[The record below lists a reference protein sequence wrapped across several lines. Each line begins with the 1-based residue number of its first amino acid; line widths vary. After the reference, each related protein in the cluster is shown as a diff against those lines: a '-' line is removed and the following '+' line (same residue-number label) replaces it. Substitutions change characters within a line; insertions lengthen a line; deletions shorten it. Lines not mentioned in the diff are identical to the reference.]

1 MAQQRLQLN
10 LTANTSGFTGALNT
24 ASSKLQKFGGKLKSI
39 GGSMQKFALPL
50 ALAGGA
56 SVKMALDFDKSLT
69 KIQALVGVAAK
80 DVQKLGEGA
89 KKMARDVGISSREAA
104 DALFFITSAGIKDT
118 SKALHTLEFA
128 SKAAASGLG
137 ETKTIADLTTSAM
150 NAYGQ
155 NVLSAEHATDV
166 LTAAVREGK
175 LEASELAGAM
185 GGVIPLASNMG
196 VSFDQVGAAMAA
208 MSRTGTNAAVGATQL
223 TAILAQLKNPA
234 SEAEQAFKT
243 MQLSTQGV
251 QKSLAE
257 EGLMAT
263 LEMLKNK
270 TTEFGIDITKIFP
283 NIRALKGVLDLTG
296 AGMEESKKIFD
307 ALADSAGSTAEAFR
321 ITEQSASFQFQK
333 SLNNAKETLMSLGQQ
348 LLVAVV
354 PAVQKLVGFIQN
366 LYKRFTELDPT
377 MQKLILALGGVAI
390 ALPTIITLVGS
401 LISLFGALLS
411 PVGLIV
417 AGLSAIAYVIY
428 KNWGE
433 VLPVVVG
440 LYNRFVD
447 LYNSSKFIRVAI
459 AGIGSVFRSVFTK
472 IKSYVD
478 QFVNAFNTMWNLLK
492 EFSEKG
498 FKGSFGD
505 ILEEG
510 FDNAQTIASDAGKK
524 IAKDFTDSYTNAL
537 SNSLEYKTAEQVQN
551 SLDNVGNYIKDN
563 VNSLFSGGGGGGT
576 STTSTSG
583 DTGAGNDT
591 LIGSDTVLPT
601 GGDDNKAIEEKITLL
616 EKLGWTA
623 DSTAQSLQASFS
635 HLGNSIVES
644 MGVAGTAL
652 GEFLSTFMNM
662 VTEYLAGQLQMMLSD
677 NEKATNKVTTE
688 GIAASATLAGAA
700 TNVAAS
706 GISVGA
712 DGASA
717 TAGAVDSA
725 TKSAK
730 GFGPAA
736 AFVLPAL
743 IAMAVGAVASAMK
756 GAKKNKFAKGGIISA
771 PTMGL
776 MGEYPGA
783 KNNPEVV
790 APLDRLKGLIGDSRG
805 RAQQVNV
812 GGSFELRGQDL
823 VVALERANST
833 RDRIL

>member
-69 KIQALVGVAAK
+69 KIQALVGVASK

-89 KKMARDVGISSREAA
+89 KNMARDVGISSREAA

-155 NVLSAEHATDV
+155 DVLSAEHATDV
-166 LTAAVREGK
+166 LTASVREGK
-175 LEASELAGAM
+175 LEAGELAGAM
-185 GGVIPLASNMG
+185 GAVIPLASNMG
-196 VSFDQVGAAMAA
+196 VSFDQVGAAMAS

-223 TAILAQLKNPA
+223 TQILASLKKPTN
-234 SEAEQAFKT
+234 EAEQAFAS
-243 MQLSTQGV
+243 MGLSTQGV
-251 QKSLAE
+251 QQSLAE

-270 TTEFGIDITKIFP
+270 TTEFGVNITDIFP

-348 LLVAVV
+348 LMVAVV

-401 LISLFGALLS
+401 LVSLLGALLS
-411 PVGLIV
+411 PIGLVV

-447 LYNSSKFIRVAI
+447 LYNSSKFVRVAI
-459 AGIGSVFRSVFTK
+459 AGIGSVFRGVFTK

-478 QFVNAFNTMWNLLK
+478 QFVNAWATMWNLIK

-537 SNSLEYKTAEQVQN
+537 SNSLEHKTVEQVQN

-563 VNSLFSGGGGGGT
+563 VNSLFSGGGGGT

-583 DTGAGNDT
+583 DTSAGNDT

-635 HLGNSIVES
+635 HLGNSIVET

-652 GEFLSTFMNM
+652 GEFLSNFMNM
-662 VTEYLAGQLQMMLSD
+662 VTEYLAGQLQMMIAD
-677 NEKATNKVTTE
+677 KQKATNKTTTDAMQMASDSALTAVL
-688 GIAASATLAGAA
+688 GANAASKIS
-700 TNVAAS
+700 AS
-706 GISVGA
+706 G
-712 DGASA
+712 GASIGHA
-717 TAGAVDSA
+717 VEGAGQ
-725 TKSAK
+725 SAK
-730 GFGPAA
+730 SFGPLA

-743 IAMAVGAVASAMK
+743 IAMAVGAVSSAMK
-756 GAKKNKFAKGGIISA
+756 KTKKFAKGGIISA

-783 KNNPEVV
+783 RSNPEVV
-790 APLDRLKGLIGDSRG
+790 APLDRLKGLIGTNNRT
-805 RAQQVNV
+805 QQVNV

>member
-89 KKMARDVGISSREAA
+89 KNMARDVGISSREAA

-175 LEASELAGAM
+175 LEAGELAGAM
-185 GGVIPLASNMG
+185 GAVIPLASNMG

-223 TAILAQLKNPA
+223 TAILASLKKPT
-234 SEAEQAFKT
+234 SEAEKALAS
-243 MQLSTQGV
+243 MGLSTEGV

-257 EGLMAT
+257 EGFMAT

-270 TTEFGIDITKIFP
+270 TTEFGVNITDIFP

-401 LISLFGALLS
+401 LVSLFGALLS

-459 AGIGSVFRSVFTK
+459 AGIGSVFRGVFTK

-478 QFVNAFNTMWNLLK
+478 QFVNAFNTMWNLIK

-537 SNSLEYKTAEQVQN
+537 SNSLEHKTVEQVQN

-563 VNSLFSGGGGGGT
+563 VNSLFSGGGGGT

-601 GGDDNKAIEEKITLL
+601 GGDDNKKIEEKITLL

-644 MGVAGTAL
+644 MGAAGTAL

-677 NEKATNKVTTE
+677 NQKAQNKVTAE
-688 GIAASATLAGAA
+688 GIAASATMAGAA
-700 TNVAAS
+700 TDVAAS
-706 GISVGA
+706 GISVSA

-717 TAGAVDSA
+717 TAGAIDSA

-743 IAMAVGAVASAMK
+743 IAMAVGAVSSAMK
-756 GAKKNKFAKGGIISA
+756 KTKKFAKGGIISA

>member
-69 KIQALVGVAAK
+69 KIQALVGVASK

-89 KKMARDVGISSREAA
+89 KNMARDVGISSREAA

-155 NVLSAEHATDV
+155 DVLSAEHATDV
-166 LTAAVREGK
+166 LTASVREGK
-175 LEASELAGAM
+175 LEAGELAGAM
-185 GGVIPLASNMG
+185 GAVIPLASNMG
-196 VSFDQVGAAMAA
+196 VSFDQVGAAMAS

-223 TAILAQLKNPA
+223 TQILASLKKPTN
-234 SEAEQAFKT
+234 EAEQAFAS
-243 MQLSTQGV
+243 MGLSTQGV
-251 QKSLAE
+251 QQSLAE

-270 TTEFGIDITKIFP
+270 TTEFGVNITDIFP

-348 LLVAVV
+348 LMVAVV

-401 LISLFGALLS
+401 LVSLLGALLS
-411 PVGLIV
+411 PIGLVV

-459 AGIGSVFRSVFTK
+459 AGIGSVFRGVFTK

-478 QFVNAFNTMWNLLK
+478 QFVNAWATMWNLIK

-537 SNSLEYKTAEQVQN
+537 SNSLEHKTVEQVQN

-563 VNSLFSGGGGGGT
+563 VNSLFSGGGGGT

-583 DTGAGNDT
+583 DTSAGNDT

-635 HLGNSIVES
+635 HLGNSIVET

-652 GEFLSTFMNM
+652 GEFLSNFMNM
-662 VTEYLAGQLQMMLSD
+662 VTEYLAGQLQMMIAD
-677 NEKATNKVTTE
+677 KQKATNKTTTDAMQMASDSALTAVL
-688 GIAASATLAGAA
+688 GANAASKIS
-700 TNVAAS
+700 AS
-706 GISVGA
+706 G
-712 DGASA
+712 GASIGHA
-717 TAGAVDSA
+717 VEGAGQ
-725 TKSAK
+725 SAK
-730 GFGPAA
+730 SFGPLA

-743 IAMAVGAVASAMK
+743 IAMAVGAVSSAMK
-756 GAKKNKFAKGGIISA
+756 KTKKFAKGGIISA

-783 KNNPEVV
+783 RSNPEVV
-790 APLDRLKGLIGDSRG
+790 APLDRLKGLIGTNNRT
-805 RAQQVNV
+805 QQVNV

>member
-69 KIQALVGVAAK
+69 KIQALVGVASK

-89 KKMARDVGISSREAA
+89 KNMARDVGISSREAA

-155 NVLSAEHATDV
+155 DVLSAEHATDV
-166 LTAAVREGK
+166 LTASVREGK
-175 LEASELAGAM
+175 LEAGELAGAM
-185 GGVIPLASNMG
+185 GAVIPLASNMG
-196 VSFDQVGAAMAA
+196 VSFDQVGAAMAS

-223 TAILAQLKNPA
+223 TQILASLKKPTN
-234 SEAEQAFKT
+234 EAEQAFAS
-243 MQLSTQGV
+243 MGLSTQGV
-251 QKSLAE
+251 QQSLAE

-270 TTEFGIDITKIFP
+270 TTEFGVNITDIFP

-348 LLVAVV
+348 LMVAVV

-401 LISLFGALLS
+401 LVSLLGALLS
-411 PVGLIV
+411 PIGLVV

-459 AGIGSVFRSVFTK
+459 AGIGSVFRGVFTK

-478 QFVNAFNTMWNLLK
+478 QFVNAWATMWNLIK

-537 SNSLEYKTAEQVQN
+537 SNSLEHKTVEQVQN

-563 VNSLFSGGGGGGT
+563 VNSLFSGGGGGT

-583 DTGAGNDT
+583 DTSAGNDT

-635 HLGNSIVES
+635 HLGNSIVET

-652 GEFLSTFMNM
+652 GEFLSNFMNM
-662 VTEYLAGQLQMMLSD
+662 VTEYLAGQLQMMIAD
-677 NEKATNKVTTE
+677 KQKATNKTTTDAMQMASDSALTAVL
-688 GIAASATLAGAA
+688 GANAASKIS
-700 TNVAAS
+700 AS
-706 GISVGA
+706 G
-712 DGASA
+712 GASIGHA
-717 TAGAVDSA
+717 VEGAGQSA
-725 TKSAK
+725 ES
-730 GFGPAA
+730 FGPLA

-743 IAMAVGAVASAMK
+743 IAMAVGAVSSAMK
-756 GAKKNKFAKGGIISA
+756 KTKKFAKGGIISA

-783 KNNPEVV
+783 RSNPEVV
-790 APLDRLKGLIGDSRG
+790 APLDRLKGLIGTNNRT
-805 RAQQVNV
+805 QQVNV

>member
-1 MAQQRLQLN
+1 
-10 LTANTSGFTGALNT
+10 
-24 ASSKLQKFGGKLKSI
+24 
-39 GGSMQKFALPL
+39 
-50 ALAGGA
+50 
-56 SVKMALDFDKSLT
+56 
-69 KIQALVGVAAK
+69 
-80 DVQKLGEGA
+80 
-89 KKMARDVGISSREAA
+89 MARDVGISSREAA

-155 NVLSAEHATDV
+155 DVLSAEHATDV
-166 LTAAVREGK
+166 LTASVREGK
-175 LEASELAGAM
+175 LEAGELAGAM
-185 GGVIPLASNMG
+185 GAVIPLASNMG
-196 VSFDQVGAAMAA
+196 VSFDQVGAAMAS

-223 TAILAQLKNPA
+223 TQILASLKKPTN
-234 SEAEQAFKT
+234 EAEQAFAS
-243 MQLSTQGV
+243 MGLSTQGV
-251 QKSLAE
+251 QQSLAE

-270 TTEFGIDITKIFP
+270 TTEFGVNITDIFP

-348 LLVAVV
+348 LMVAVV

-401 LISLFGALLS
+401 LVSLLGALLS
-411 PVGLIV
+411 PIGLVV

-459 AGIGSVFRSVFTK
+459 AGIGSVFRGVFTK

-478 QFVNAFNTMWNLLK
+478 QFVNAWATMWNLIK

-537 SNSLEYKTAEQVQN
+537 SNSLEHKTVEQVQN

-563 VNSLFSGGGGGGT
+563 VNSLFSGGGGGT

-583 DTGAGNDT
+583 DTSAGNDT

-635 HLGNSIVES
+635 HLGNSIVET

-652 GEFLSTFMNM
+652 GEFLSNFMNM
-662 VTEYLAGQLQMMLSD
+662 VTEYLAGQLQMMIAD
-677 NEKATNKVTTE
+677 KQKATNKTTTDAMQMASDSALTAVL
-688 GIAASATLAGAA
+688 GANAASKIS
-700 TNVAAS
+700 AS
-706 GISVGA
+706 G
-712 DGASA
+712 GASIGHA
-717 TAGAVDSA
+717 VEGAGQ
-725 TKSAK
+725 SAK
-730 GFGPAA
+730 SFGPLA

-743 IAMAVGAVASAMK
+743 IAMAVGAVSSAMK
-756 GAKKNKFAKGGIISA
+756 KTKKFAKGGIISA

-783 KNNPEVV
+783 RSNPEVV
-790 APLDRLKGLIGDSRG
+790 APLDRLKGLIGTNNRT
-805 RAQQVNV
+805 QQVNV